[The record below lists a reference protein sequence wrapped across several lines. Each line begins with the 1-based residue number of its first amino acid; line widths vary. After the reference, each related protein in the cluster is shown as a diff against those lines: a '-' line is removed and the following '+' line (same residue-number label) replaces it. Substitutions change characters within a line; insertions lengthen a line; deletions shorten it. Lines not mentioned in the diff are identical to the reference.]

1 MRTRPTIS
9 FTISKA
15 TNDHLE
21 EAMVNKSKL
30 IDHLLQEFL
39 KSGKP
44 IPKKFL
50 KK

>member
-9 FTISKA
+9 FTIDKA
-15 TNDHLE
+15 VNDSLE
-21 EAMVNKSKL
+21 KEMVNKSKV
-30 IDHLLQEFL
+30 IDHVLSLFFTT
-39 KSGKP
+39 GAP